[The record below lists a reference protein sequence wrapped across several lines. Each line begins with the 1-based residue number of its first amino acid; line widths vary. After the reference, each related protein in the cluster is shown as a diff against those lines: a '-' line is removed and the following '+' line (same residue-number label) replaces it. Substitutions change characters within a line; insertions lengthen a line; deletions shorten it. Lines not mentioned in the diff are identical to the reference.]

1 MKMFLAYTAALLMT
15 AIIPVNAQT
24 AIQSSVWTDI
34 DKLDSHIQAK
44 PSQLASTKNLKA
56 KYYRSLNVDFYTLTQ
71 QMLNETLTIEV
82 PLPDGEIVQFE
93 LSENQVLPTEL
104 SKKYPSIRTFNGVQ
118 VDNPIHTGRF
128 DITPHGFHGLIT
140 YKGRSVYID
149 PQYQGNPF
157 EYASYY
163 KQDAQKLAAIPADL
177 VKTVKNNANF
187 LAAKSST
194 NMPIN
199 KTYRIAFSTTGEYS
213 QFHGG
218 TKELVLA
225 ALTTLTNRM
234 NQVFER
240 DLAVSLQLVAETDAV
255 IFLEPLTDPFAN
267 NDNDVYE
274 NAVVLQEYLGNETFD
289 IGHLVTTGA
298 GGLAGVGV
306 VCDNDLVDDTDPDS
320 GVWKALGVTGS
331 LAPTND
337 SFYIDF
343 VAHELGHQLGA
354 EHSFNSLSGACSG
367 NRWDTSAFEP
377 GSGST
382 IMAYTGICAPTNL
395 QENSDD
401 YFHVESIREITTYL
415 TNDPWGIGQT
425 CGQPFTNG
433 NNAPIV
439 EAGNDYVI
447 PVNTPFILTAQ
458 ASDIDGDDIT
468 YAWEQVDLGTASF
481 DPETMI
487 DDGSRPIFRSYQP
500 SSGNYRLLPQL
511 ESILTGELVIGE
523 SYPTT
528 NRDLNFKVTARDGN
542 GGVAS
547 DSMIVNVDANSSA
560 FIITQPSVGEFW
572 QNETQ
577 SQIRWNVGNTNSTP
591 INCLFVDIEF
601 SANGGESFNTI
612 LATNTA
618 NDGEHTVST
627 PSVDSK
633 NARLKV
639 SCVDNIFFNISDEF
653 EVFNPPV
660 AKDDAYAVAFE
671 SKNNTFDVLVN
682 DSDLTPGDNLSLI
695 SITYNGEG
703 AVSIINNALV
713 YTAPNNFTGSETL
726 TYQVADKSGHRA
738 SATVT
743 ITVNEK
749 TTSKSSSGALLWL
762 NLMFF
767 FVLIK
772 RNK

>member
-1 MKMFLAYTAALLMT
+1 MKMFLAYTAALLIT

-24 AIQSSVWTDI
+24 AFQSPVWTDI
-34 DKLDSHIQAK
+34 DKNDSHIQAK
-44 PSQLASTKNLKA
+44 TSQLSSTKNLKA
-56 KYYRSLNVDFYTLTQ
+56 KYYRSINVDFYALTQ
-71 QMLNETLTIEV
+71 QMSNQKLIIEV
-82 PLPDGEIVQFE
+82 PIPDGEIVKFE
-93 LSENQVLPTEL
+93 LSENSVLPTEL
-104 SKKYPSIRTFNGVQ
+104 SKKYPSIRAFNGVQ
-118 VDNPIHTGRF
+118 VDNPNHTGRF
-128 DITPHGFHGLIT
+128 DITPQGFHGLIT
-140 YKGRSVYID
+140 YKGKTIYID

-163 KQDAQKLAAIPADL
+163 KQDAQKLASIPADL
-177 VKTVKNNANF
+177 VKAVKNNTNV
-187 LAAKSST
+187 LAAKSVANS
-194 NMPIN
+194 PIN
-199 KTYRIAFSTTGEYS
+199 KTYRIAFSATGEYS
-213 QFHGG
+213 EFHGG

-255 IFLEPLTDPFAN
+255 IFLDPVTDPFLN
-267 NDNDVYE
+267 NDDDVYK
-274 NAVVLQEYLGNETFD
+274 NAVVLQQYLGNDKFD
-289 IGHLVTTGA
+289 LGHVVTTGA

-306 VCDNDLVDDTDPDS
+306 ACDNDLVDENDPNS

-343 VAHELGHQLGA
+343 VAHELGHQFGA
-354 EHSFNSLSGACSG
+354 EHSFNSLSEACSG
-367 NRWDTSAFEP
+367 NRWETSAFEP

-425 CGQPFTNG
+425 CGQTLTNN
-433 NNAPIV
+433 NNAPTV
-439 EAGNDYVI
+439 DAGNNYTI
-447 PVNTPFILTAQ
+447 PANTPFKLTAQ
-458 ASDIDGDDIT
+458 ANDIDGDDVT
-468 YAWEQVDLGTASF
+468 YTWEQVDLGTASF
-481 DPETMI
+481 DPETMV
-487 DDGSRPIFRSYQP
+487 DDGSRPIFRSYKP
-500 SSGNYRLLPQL
+500 SLINYRVLPQL
-511 ESILTGELVIGE
+511 ESILSGELVMGE
-523 SYPTT
+523 NYPTT
-528 NRDLNFKVTARDGN
+528 NRALNFKVTARDGV

-547 DSMIVNVDANSSA
+547 DSMIVNVEASSDA

-577 SQIRWNVGNTNSTP
+577 SQIRWNVSNTNSAP
-591 INCLFVDIEF
+591 INCMFVDIEF
-601 SANGGESFNTI
+601 SANGGESFNTM

-618 NDGEHTVST
+618 NDGEHIVST
-627 PSVDSK
+627 PSGDSK
-633 NARLKV
+633 SARLKV

-660 AKDDAYAVAFE
+660 ANDDAYDVAFE
-671 SKNNTFDVLVN
+671 SKNNIFDVLVN

-695 SITYNGEG
+695 SVTYNGEG
-703 AVSIINNALV
+703 AVSIINNTLS
-713 YTAPNNFTGSETL
+713 YTAPNNYTGSETL
-726 TYQVADKSGHRA
+726 TYQIADKSGYRA
-738 SATVT
+738 RATVT

-762 NLMFF
+762 NLMLLLF
-767 FVLIK
+767 LIK
-772 RNK
+772 RSN